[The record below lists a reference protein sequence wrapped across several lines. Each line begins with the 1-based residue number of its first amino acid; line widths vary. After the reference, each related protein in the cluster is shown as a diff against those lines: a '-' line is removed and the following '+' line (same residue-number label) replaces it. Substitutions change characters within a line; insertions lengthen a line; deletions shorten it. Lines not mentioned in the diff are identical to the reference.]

1 MQKDQGGVVKR
12 KVGAA
17 VSENFVVRPGNQHA
31 KAGARLDTMTDEPT
45 FKQVLSEME
54 ALHDKKNQDYGSDED
69 PFANVR
75 ASEEFGIPAWLGGIV
90 RANDKM
96 TRLKS
101 YARKRELANETVEDS
116 LLDLANYAVIALVL
130 HRQSEAA
137 HGRAKENTMDGV

>member
-1 MQKDQGGVVKR
+1 MKHKTLF
-12 KVGAA
+12 A
-17 VSENFVVRPGNQHA
+17 
-31 KAGARLDTMTDEPT
+31 
-45 FKQVLSEME
+45 QVLEEM
-54 ALHDKKNQDYGSDED
+54 ADLHDKKNQDYGSDED

-75 ASEEFGIPAWLGGIV
+75 ASEEFGIPAWLGSVI

-130 HRQSEAA
+130 HRQSEKA
-137 HGRAKENTMDGV
+137 HGRAETDSMDGV